1 MRKYFEMSIKNITK
15 HGDTDIFP
23 FPIENHIFFDKTT
36 DIVDQLTDIDRH
48 FAQRL
53 VQFPPSNEGALAP
66 VNYVGFRWAT
76 QLDPLLSGSKS
87 SCNSISVADLGGAL
101 CGRRRTHPL
110 RPGQAALPE

>member
-76 QLDPLLSGSKS
+76 QLDPLWNAYFLGIVLSIADEIEKAR
-87 SCNSISVADLGGAL
+87 IS
-101 CGRRRTHPL
+101 
-110 RPGQAALPE
+110 